1 MSPDGRRS
9 NTLQRR
15 RGGGSGCQGILDSLR
30 LVHGITAS
38 TLESTIE
45 ILLRDDWSSFIL
57 SRVAAGKKDGN
68 DADADNKKESDLSH
82 EMSEDQGLAD
92 LSRHANKRW

>member
-1 MSPDGRRS
+1 M
-9 NTLQRR
+9 
-15 RGGGSGCQGILDSLR
+15 
-30 LVHGITAS
+30 VHGITAS

-57 SRVAAGKKDGN
+57 SRIAAGKEDGN